1 MVTSPV
7 ALRGSLER
15 DEYVTRFWAETETG
29 EAEYLAHW
37 VIEEGE
43 EPSFTSPGCPESY
56 VVTLVAD
63 LSGAEVTDANVLRR
77 AEYAVEADFASG
89 RGCGP
94 DESVDDFDRPYSRW
108 WE

>member
-1 MVTSPV
+1 M
-7 ALRGSLER
+7 
-15 DEYVTRFWAETETG
+15 EYVTRFWSEGTETG
-29 EAEYLAHW
+29 EAEYLARW

-43 EPSFTSPGCPESY
+43 EPSSTSPGRPERFVLTS
-56 VVTLVAD
+56 VTD
-63 LSGAEVTDANVLRR
+63 KSGAEVTDPEVLRR

-89 RGCGP
+89 MGCDP